1 MCVAGFICY
10 SGVPF
15 APKCFHCTRQCTK
28 ERNNILHKHV
38 FASTHPSTFPD
49 IAFLYVR
56 YIAHVMGLRARN
68 DDLYVQRYSW
78 GAFEIYVVRARAKLS
93 ISACFVQV
101 INGSMFIHFGT
112 PPEGVRVH
120 GVFTP
125 CLRAW
130 GGRVHGVFTRSGP
143 IIIYVFSFSD
153 PP

>member
-28 ERNNILHKHV
+28 ERNNMLHKHV

-68 DDLYVQRYSW
+68 DDLYVQ
-78 GAFEIYVVRARAKLS
+78 
-93 ISACFVQV
+93 
-101 INGSMFIHFGT
+101 
-112 PPEGVRVH
+112 
-120 GVFTP
+120 
-125 CLRAW
+125 
-130 GGRVHGVFTRSGP
+130 
-143 IIIYVFSFSD
+143 
-153 PP
+153 